1 MKFIS
6 AFIFLNIFSSGYG
19 GILPANDRT
28 TALIPDQEYFE
39 TALVKYIQELE
50 AWDRHRFNII
60 LLILASLFFLSLCG

>member
-6 AFIFLNIFSSGYG
+6 AFLFFNIFSSGYG

-28 TALIPDQEYFE
+28 TALIPDREYFE

-50 AWDRHRFNII
+50 AWDRHIFNFI
-60 LLILASLFFLSLCG
+60 LLI